1 MTNLS
6 LWPSLSLDQENCVVH
21 YTGSLDQSTVGVKP
35 IAIMMEDFDALG
47 NVRSSIPVQFLAQV
61 WTPSLDRHVGYP
73 EWFADDHQHEDDH
86 ADDHHH
92 DENSAD
98 EEHQSVSRGRRSAPT
113 YCTAKSRV
121 LKG

>member
-73 EWFADDHQHEDDH
+73 EWFADDH
-86 ADDHHH
+86 HH